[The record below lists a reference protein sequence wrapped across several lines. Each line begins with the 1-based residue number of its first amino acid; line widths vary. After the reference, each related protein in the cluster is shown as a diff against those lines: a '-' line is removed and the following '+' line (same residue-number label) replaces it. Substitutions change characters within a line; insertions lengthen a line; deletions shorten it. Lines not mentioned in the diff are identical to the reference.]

1 MNRDKEF
8 LERDYMKLKKI
19 HREFIMMTMAIL
31 DNEEHY
37 HLLKTTIPTIK
48 RVITI
53 MEKKINRE
61 D

>member
-1 MNRDKEF
+1 MNREKEF

-31 DNEEHY
+31 ENEDYY
-37 HLLKTTIPTIK
+37 HLLKTTVPTIK
-48 RVITI
+48 RVITM
-53 MEKKINRE
+53 MEKKLNPE